1 MERPI
6 KLILQLFL
14 RISLV
19 SQIIFQVG
27 DIKVEFSYDK
37 LSEQGHIFLLKRNQ
51 NSDRWW
57 ILREGLHLV
66 KICQNKDMWTMWI
79 AHLI

>member
-37 LSEQGHIFLLKRNQ
+37 LSEQGHI
-51 NSDRWW
+51 SA
-57 ILREGLHLV
+57 E
-66 KICQNKDMWTMWI
+66 
-79 AHLI
+79 A